1 MSRFDLAG
9 FLEKTG
15 FSLRRLA
22 TYLQVAPGYL
32 EAARTGEGRLTARD
46 QAACRLLWR
55 RLFQGKQLELPFAES
70 LEMFT
75 RSHAQSLARARAR
88 ASGASAKA
96 RSASRARNSR
106 TAKRRGA
113 VRVEPT
119 RSRVPSSGRGP
130 HTGPP

>member
-1 MSRFDLAG
+1 MTRFDLAD

-46 QAACRLLWR
+46 LAACRLLWR

-70 LEMFT
+70 LDTFT
-75 RSHAQSLARARAR
+75 RSHAQSRARAR
-88 ASGASAKA
+88 AAASSTSAKA
-96 RSASRARNSR
+96 RPSPRARSSRAA
-106 TAKRRGA
+106 TARGA
-113 VRVEPT
+113 VTPQQ
-119 RSRVPSSGRGP
+119 PQQA
-130 HTGPP
+130 